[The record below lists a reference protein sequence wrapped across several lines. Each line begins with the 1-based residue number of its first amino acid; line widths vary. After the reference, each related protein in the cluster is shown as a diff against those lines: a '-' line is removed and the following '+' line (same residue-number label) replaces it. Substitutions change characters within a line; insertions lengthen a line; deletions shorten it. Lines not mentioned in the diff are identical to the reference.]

1 MVSELVQLPL
11 LFFLNNLIKNNP
23 LKIKTINND
32 KIKLSLKYTSNSNIK
47 NVIISNKDIEIKSF
61 KLSFNFV
68 FLKTLI
74 VRYKADIII
83 EIITA

>member
-11 LFFLNNLIKNNP
+11 LFFLNNLRKNNP

-32 KIKLSLKYTSNSNIK
+32 KIKLRLKYTSNSNIK
-47 NVIISNKDIEIKSF
+47 NVIISKRDIEIKSF
-61 KLSFNFV
+61 KFSVNFV

>member
-11 LFFLNNLIKNNP
+11 LFFLNKLIKDNP

-32 KIKLSLKYTSNSNIK
+32 KIKLRLKYTSNSNIK

-68 FLKTLI
+68 LLKTLI